1 MNVHDEHYENEQMD
15 LAGGPDASRRALS
28 RQGFLRWGLAAAVP
42 ALAVAACGRVVA
54 SNLTRPPDG
63 SAAPGRQ
70 TVKTPE
76 AGQTDAV
83 TATSPDGQ
91 LALTPANLDDDDD
104 EDLSLTPEQTEGP
117 YFKRNSPERAS
128 LVDASTPGTR
138 LTLTGRVLNQN
149 GKPIAR
155 ALLDFWQA
163 DASGNYDNAGYLLRG
178 HQFTDDA
185 GQYRL
190 ETVVPGLYPGRTRHI
205 HVKVQAPNGPILTT
219 QLYFPNEPRN
229 ASDGIFNPKLV
240 LPMQATA
247 QGQAASFDFV
257 VQG

>member
-1 MNVHDEHYENEQMD
+1 MNKHDEHDEHEQTD
-15 LAGGPDASRRALS
+15 LTGGPESNRSGLS
-28 RQGFLRWGLAAAVP
+28 RQAFLRWGLATAVP
-42 ALAVAACGRVVA
+42 AVAIAACGRVA
-54 SNLTRPPDG
+54 AGGLP
-63 SAAPGRQ
+63 APGRQ
-70 TVKTPE
+70 AAETPE
-76 AGQTDAV
+76 AGQPDAT
-83 TATSPDGQ
+83 TATSTAPQ
-91 LALTPANLDDDDD
+91 LPLTPANLDDDDD

-117 YFKRNSPERAS
+117 YFKRNSPERTS
-128 LVDASTPGTR
+128 LVDSGTPGTR

-190 ETVVPGLYPGRTRHI
+190 ETVAPGLYPGRTRHI

-229 ASDGIFNPKLV
+229 ATDGIFNPKLV